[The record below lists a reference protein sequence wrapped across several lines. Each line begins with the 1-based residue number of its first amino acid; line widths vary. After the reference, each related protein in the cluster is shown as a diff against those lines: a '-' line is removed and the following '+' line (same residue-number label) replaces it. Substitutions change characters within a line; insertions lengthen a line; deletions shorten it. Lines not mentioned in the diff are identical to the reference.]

1 MDHLLKHDTR
11 TSQKP
16 LNKLCDALLLL
27 FERRKYERR
36 KKSRAS
42 KDVHVEDRR
51 QLYGQSRSML
61 FFMCIAKG
69 IDVLASSS
77 SAHSGKKEKK
87 YLVHHRDLP
96 QQHRVS
102 LIYNECDLVNLRP
115 FFPMCSQL
123 VEADCHYAAHVARF
137 FLTFA

>member
-1 MDHLLKHDTR
+1 MPYLLAVCVCVDHLLKHDTR
-11 TSQKP
+11 TSQRP

-87 YLVHHRDLP
+87 ISSSSQRFATAAQSLFDL
-96 QQHRVS
+96 
-102 LIYNECDLVNLRP
+102 
-115 FFPMCSQL
+115 
-123 VEADCHYAAHVARF
+123 
-137 FLTFA
+137 

>member
-1 MDHLLKHDTR
+1 MR
-11 TSQKP
+11 SCCC
-16 LNKLCDALLLL
+16 LN
-27 FERRKYERR
+27 EENMSGE

-77 SAHSGKKEKK
+77 SSSAHSGKKEKK
-87 YLVHHRDLP
+87 ISSSSQRFATAAKQSLFDL
-96 QQHRVS
+96 
-102 LIYNECDLVNLRP
+102 
-115 FFPMCSQL
+115 
-123 VEADCHYAAHVARF
+123 
-137 FLTFA
+137 